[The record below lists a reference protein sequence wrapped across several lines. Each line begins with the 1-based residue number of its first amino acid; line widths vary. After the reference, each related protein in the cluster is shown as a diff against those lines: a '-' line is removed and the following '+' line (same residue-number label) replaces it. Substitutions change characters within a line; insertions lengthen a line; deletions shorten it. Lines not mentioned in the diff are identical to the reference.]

1 MSPVFP
7 DALTPTRFL
16 QHYWQRRPL
25 LARAA
30 LPQFRN
36 MITRAGLFR
45 LATRDDVRSRLVLRT
60 GRTWQ
65 LEHGP
70 FARRALARLPDSGWT
85 LLVQGVN
92 EVLPRAAELL
102 GAFDFLPHARVDD
115 VMVSYAPPGGG
126 VGPHFDSY
134 DVFLLQGT
142 GERRWRISNQR
153 DLDLVA
159 SAPLKIL
166 KRFRPAQQWVLAP
179 GDMLYLPPS
188 VAHEGVAV
196 TECLTY
202 SIGFRAPTAREWAAG
217 FLDHLQE
224 GLQLTG
230 AYRDPDPG
238 LATHPARIPA
248 AMITQV
254 SRMLEKIRWTRS
266 DVAHFIGRH
275 LTEPSAQTVYAPP
288 HPALA
293 QSAFRRAAGLS
304 GLRLALRTRMLFQG
318 SVLYINGENVQLRG
332 HLPPSLVELAD
343 RRQLGPGFT
352 TDETAWNNLY
362 QWYRAGYIEIGRQ
375 HPPTSGS
382 TT

>member
-7 DALTPTRFL
+7 DALTPSRFL
-16 QHYWQRRPL
+16 QHYWQQRPL

-70 FARRALARLPDSGWT
+70 FARRTLARLPDNGWS

-142 GERRWRISNQR
+142 GERRWRISHQR
-153 DLDLVA
+153 DLGLVA

-202 SIGFRAPTAREWAAG
+202 SIGFRAPTAQEWAAG
-217 FLDHLQE
+217 FLDYLQE
-224 GLQLTG
+224 ALQLDG

-254 SRMLEKIRWTRS
+254 ARMLEKIRWSRS
-266 DVAHFIGRH
+266 DVARFIGRH

-288 HPALA
+288 HPPLA
-293 QSAFRRAAGLS
+293 KSAFRRAAGLA

-318 SVLYINGENVQLRG
+318 CTLYINGENVQLHG
-332 HLPPSLVELAD
+332 QLPLSLLELAD
-343 RRQLGPGFT
+343 RRQLPPGFT
-352 TDETAWNNLY
+352 TNETAWNHLY
-362 QWYRAGYIEIGRQ
+362 QWYRAGYIEVGSL
-375 HPPTSGS
+375 HPAPSGS
-382 TT
+382 AA